1 MAQIQRAIL
10 SVTDKTGLVEFAR
23 QLAALGVELISTGG
37 TARLLRDNGITV
49 KDISELTGF
58 PEMLDGRV
66 KTLHPRVH
74 GGILHMRAN
83 PEHRSTVAEHGIEPI
98 DMVVVNLY
106 AFEKTAAKPGVGFQE
121 IIENIDIGGPS
132 MIRSAAKNFH
142 DVAVVTS
149 PSDYPAVVDE
159 MRATGGELSGATK
172 WKLAQKAF
180 ALTASYDS
188 AIAST
193 LERVHANGDF
203 SLPAQEAFPPTLRL
217 RYNKVMDLRY
227 GENPHQKAAMYS
239 DGSSIGVANG
249 KQLQGKELSYN
260 NIVDL
265 QAAWDLAAEFD
276 QPFCAIIK
284 HTNPCGSAAGKD
296 LIDAFQRAFECDPVS
311 SFGGV
316 IALNRPVDGAI
327 AEAIAGLRHNGV
339 ALFIECIIAP
349 SFDEAARARFGKRK
363 DLRVLEVTPGPMKY
377 VVKAVSGGVLLQ
389 DNDLHQL
396 DPATVKVVS
405 QRQPSPQE
413 MNDLLFAWKICK
425 HVKSNAILYARD
437 GRSVGVGAGQMS
449 RVDSAK
455 IGAMKSALGT
465 KGSVAASDAFFPF
478 PDGVEE
484 IARAGA
490 TAIIQPGGS
499 VRDQEIIDAANKLG
513 LAMVTTGIRHF
524 RH

>member
-1 MAQIQRAIL
+1 MAKVQRAIL
-10 SVTDKTGLVEFAR
+10 SVTDKTGLVDFAK
-23 QLAALGVELISTGG
+23 QLSSLGIELISTGG
-37 TARLLRDNGITV
+37 TARLLREGGISV

-74 GGILHMRAN
+74 GGILHMRAKQ
-83 PEHRSTVAEHGIEPI
+83 EHRAAVAEHGIEPI

-106 AFEKTAAKPGVGFQE
+106 AFEKTAAKPGVAVDE
-121 IIENIDIGGPS
+121 LIENIDIGGPS
-132 MIRSAAKNFH
+132 MIRSAAKNFQ

-149 PSDYPAVVDE
+149 PADYPTIVE
-159 MRATGGELSGATK
+159 ELRASGGELSSMTK

-193 LERVHANGDF
+193 LERVHANGNL
-203 SLPAQEAFPPTLRL
+203 SLQAQEEFPPTLRL

-239 DGSSIGVANG
+239 DGSNVGVANG

-265 QAAWDLAAEFD
+265 QASWDLAAEFEE
-276 QPFCAIIK
+276 PFCAIIK
-284 HTNPCGSAAGKD
+284 HTNPCGSAIGRD
-296 LIDAFQRAFECDPVS
+296 LIEAFQRAFQCDPVS
-311 SFGGV
+311 AFGGV
-316 IALNRPVDGAI
+316 IALNRAVDGAT

-339 ALFIECIIAP
+339 AVFIECIIAP
-349 SFDEAARARFGKRK
+349 SFDEAARARFSKRK
-363 DLRVLEVTPGPMKY
+363 DLRLLEVTPAPMKY
-377 VVKAVSGGVLLQ
+377 VIKAVSGGVLVQ
-389 DNDLHQL
+389 DNDLHRL
-396 DPATVKVVS
+396 DPASVKVVS
-405 QRQPSPQE
+405 QRQPSEQE
-413 MNDLLFAWKICK
+413 MKDLLFAWKVGK
-425 HVKSNAILYARD
+425 HVKSNAILYAKD

-455 IGAMKSALGT
+455 IGAIKSVLGT
-465 KGSVAASDAFFPF
+465 KGSVVASDAFFPF
-478 PDGVEE
+478 PDAVEE
-484 IARAGA
+484 IAKAGA

-499 VRDQEIIDAANKLG
+499 VRDQDVIDTANKLG
-513 LAMVTTGIRHF
+513 LAMVVTGIRHF